1 MCILNFQAFRV
12 FVTKKSSSAI
22 GLMKWSEFISKI
34 FEFIER
40 NIGQEKGKFLGKVKE
55 SAFQIIRQKDK
66 VFCEK
71 RIECRFVI

>member
-40 NIGQEKGKFLGKVKE
+40 NIGQEKGKFLGKVK
-55 SAFQIIRQKDK
+55 SDIT
-66 VFCEK
+66 
-71 RIECRFVI
+71 

>member
-55 SAFQIIRQKDK
+55 RYRLIKCFPNYTS
-66 VFCEK
+66 K
-71 RIECRFVI
+71 R